1 MKANKQSIQVLVN
14 SEDEIVG
21 YGCGRLLSVVDFPTF
36 GPIYCD
42 SDDGFKLLFHVLHSC
57 FDEDLKKQNR
67 ANLKMPT
74 TKLDAIKQIF
84 HDAADFE
91 LVTFFIYA

>member
-1 MKANKQSIQVLVN
+1 MN
-14 SEDEIVG
+14 SENEIVG
-21 YGCGRLLSVVDFPTF
+21 YGCGRLLSIVGYPSF

-57 FDEDLKKQNR
+57 FDEELKEQNMI
-67 ANLKMPT
+67 NLYVPT
-74 TKLDAIKQIF
+74 TKSSTVQQIL

-91 LVTFFIYA
+91 LVNFLIHIILYE